1 MRGCRLQAE
10 DLGGGRSGSLKK
22 PHDAEHETPAK
33 RIEDLMRKRRDERPT
48 QAGTTRRSWMKT
60 AAVIAGAAAAERVT
74 PARVGAQ
81 SARSGPADARS
92 VKASAQSNIVETT
105 AGKVRGFSAN
115 GVLAFKGI
123 PYAASTAGRQRFMAP
138 AKLTPW
144 NGIRSALALGPS
156 SPQAYNCTSIGRR
169 AGWNND
175 EEAFMFEWDDGR
187 PSEDCLRVNVWTPGV
202 GGARRRPVLVWIHG
216 GGYSSGSS
224 NELRMYDG
232 ESLSRR
238 GDAVVVSLNHRL
250 GVLGYLNLA
259 EHGERWASAGNTGM
273 LDIVAALGWVKENIA
288 SFGGDPDSVLIFGQS
303 GGGGKVGTLMG
314 MPSAKG
320 LFQRASIQSGS
331 TGVRRPAQDRSREL
345 AAAVLQ
351 ELGLTAATIDKLQE
365 LPYERIVEA
374 GVLAQ
379 RRMNPSAAA
388 PGTGGGVNWA
398 PVIDGRIIPEHP
410 WDPKASPLSADVPLL
425 VGTVLN
431 EFANSIQAGDPSLD
445 GMSLDEARKRL
456 TAQRGDKAEAILQS
470 FQQKY
475 PKAAPYEL
483 LSRIGGMTGRQNAVL
498 QADRKAAQGA
508 APAYLYWFQWQTP
521 ILDGR
526 PRAFHCAELPFVF
539 YNTDRCAPMTG
550 GGPEARE
557 LAGRI
562 ADAWIAF
569 ARTGNPNH
577 KGLPKWPEFS
587 AAQCPT
593 MVFDTAC
600 VVANAPDAEHRRLL
614 TL

>member
-1 MRGCRLQAE
+1 M
-10 DLGGGRSGSLKK
+10 
-22 PHDAEHETPAK
+22 AK
-33 RIEDLMRKRRDERPT
+33 DT
-48 QAGTTRRSWMKT
+48 VVTRRTWIKT
-60 AAVIAGAAAAERVT
+60 AAAVAGTAAAHSVTRAPLSAEQAGRAA
-74 PARVGAQ
+74 PG
-81 SARSGPADARS
+81 DARA
-92 VKASAQSNIVETT
+92 VKALANSNIVETT
-105 AGKVRGFSAN
+105 SGKVRGFAAN
-115 GVLAFKGI
+115 GIYAFKGI
-123 PYAASTAGRQRFMAP
+123 PYAASTAGAQRFMPPTKPAP
-138 AKLTPW
+138 WT
-144 NGIRSALALGPS
+144 GVRSALALGPS
-156 SPQAYNCTSIGRR
+156 SPQAFNATFIGRR
-169 AGWNND
+169 GGWNND
-175 EEAFMFEWDDGR
+175 EEAFMFDWDDGR
-187 PSEDCLRVNVWTPGV
+187 PSEDCLRINVWTPGL
-202 GGARRRPVLVWIHG
+202 GAVRRRPVLVWIHG

-232 ESLSRR
+232 ESLGRR

-259 EHGERWASAGNTGM
+259 EYGERWASAGNVGM
-273 LDIVAALGWVKENIA
+273 LDIVAALGWVKDNIA
-288 SFGGDPDSVLIFGQS
+288 NFGGDPNSVLIFGQS

-320 LFQRASIQSGS
+320 LFQRAAIQSGS
-331 TGVRRPAQDRSREL
+331 TNVRRPAQERSREL

-351 ELGLTAATIDKLQE
+351 ELGLTSASIDKLQD

-379 RRMNPSAAA
+379 RKMNPTPAA

-398 PVIDGRIIPEHP
+398 PVIDGRILPEHP
-410 WDPKASPLSADVPLL
+410 WDPKPSSLSADVPLL
-425 VGTVLN
+425 VGSTLN

-445 GMSLDEARKRL
+445 QMSLDDARKRI
-456 TAQRGDKAEAILQS
+456 TSQRGDKAEQILQS

-475 PKAAPYEL
+475 PKATPYEL
-483 LSRIGGMTGRQNAVL
+483 FSRISGMTARQNAVT
-498 QADRKAAQGA
+498 QAERKAAQGA
-508 APAYLYWFQWQTP
+508 APAYLYWFHWQTP

-539 YNTDRCAPMTG
+539 YNTDRCATMTG

-562 ADAWIAF
+562 ADAWLAF

-577 KGLPKWPEFS
+577 KGLPKWPEF
-587 AAQCPT
+587 AAEQCQT
-593 MVFDTAC
+593 MVFDNTC
-600 VVANAPDAEHRRLL
+600 SLVNAPDADHRRLL

>member
-1 MRGCRLQAE
+1 MDQQR
-10 DLGGGRSGSLKK
+10 
-22 PHDAEHETPAK
+22 DAEKPATLATRRTVIKAAALMAGTAAAHSLTPASLNAQTGK
-33 RIEDLMRKRRDERPT
+33 ST
-48 QAGTTRRSWMKT
+48 AGD
-60 AAVIAGAAAAERVT
+60 
-74 PARVGAQ
+74 ARV
-81 SARSGPADARS
+81 
-92 VKASAQSNIVETT
+92 VKASSKSHIVETT
-105 AGKVRGFSAN
+105 AGKVRGFAAN
-115 GVLAFKGI
+115 SIYAFKGI
-123 PYAASTAGRQRFMAP
+123 PYAASTAGAQRFMPP
-138 AKLTPW
+138 AKPTPW
-144 NGIRSALALGPS
+144 SGVRSALALGPS
-156 SPQAYNCTSIGRR
+156 SPQAFNSTSIGRR

-175 EEAFMFEWDDGR
+175 EEAFMFDWDDGR
-187 PSEDCLRVNVWTPGV
+187 PSEDCLRVNVWTPGL
-202 GGARRRPVLVWIHG
+202 GAGRRRPVLVWIHG

-259 EHGERWASAGNTGM
+259 EYGDRWASAGNAGM
-273 LDIVAALGWVKENIA
+273 LDIVAALGWVKDNIA
-288 SFGGDPDSVLIFGQS
+288 NFGGDPGSVLIFGQS

-314 MPSAKG
+314 MPSARG

-331 TGVRRPAQDRSREL
+331 NVRRPAQDRSGEL

-351 ELGLTAATIDKLQE
+351 ELGLARGNIEKLQE

-379 RRMNPSAAA
+379 RKMNPTPAA

-398 PVIDGRIIPEHP
+398 PVVDGRILPEHP
-410 WDPKASPLSADVPLL
+410 WDPKASPLGADIPLL
-425 VGTVLN
+425 VGTTLN

-445 GMSLDEARKRL
+445 EMSLEEARKRIV
-456 TAQRGDKAEAILQS
+456 AQRGDKTDQILQS

-475 PKAAPYEL
+475 PKATPYEL
-483 LSRIGGMTGRQNAVL
+483 FSRISGMTQRQNAVT
-498 QADRKAAQGA
+498 QAERKAALGA

-539 YNTDRCAPMTG
+539 YNTDRSATMTG

-557 LAGRI
+557 LAGKI
-562 ADAWIAF
+562 ADAWLAF

-577 KGLPKWPEFS
+577 KGLPKWPAFTPT
-587 AAQCPT
+587 QCPT
-593 MVFDTAC
+593 MVFDSVCA
-600 VVANAPDAEHRRLL
+600 VANAPDAEQRRLL